1 MIVMISI
8 GIDLAGLE
16 KNKTGFCILRNRTAE
31 TFIVHTDDEIVENVK
46 KIKPDV
52 VGVDAPLIY
61 PPKIRKCDRTL
72 KRYGAMPPTMKGMAV
87 LSKRGFFL
95 AKRLKD
101 FNVIEV
107 FPTGS
112 AKILGIYSRDI
123 EAMKNGLL
131 NFGLVFE
138 NSISTKDEVDSIIAA
153 FTGSLWL
160 QGRTE
165 NVGDEKGIVV
175 VPKPEEKQGE
185 NLKKRNKDTK
195 PFILNKHFHNPCSV
209 QNANH

>member
-1 MIVMISI
+1 MISV

-16 KNKTGFCILRNRTAE
+16 KNKTGFCILRNRTVE

-61 PPKIRKCDRTL
+61 PPKIRKCDRLL
-72 KRYGAMPPTMKGMAV
+72 KKYGAMPPTMKSMGV

-123 EAMKNGLL
+123 EVMKNGLL

-138 NSISTKDEVDSIIAA
+138 NSISTKDEVDALLAA
-153 FTGSLWL
+153 LTGLL
-160 QGRTE
+160 HLHELTE
-165 NVGDEKGIVV
+165 DVGDKEGVV
-175 VPKPEEKQGE
+175 TCPKA
-185 NLKKRNKDTK
+185 NLL
-195 PFILNKHFHNPCSV
+195 F
-209 QNANH
+209 

>member
-1 MIVMISI
+1 
-8 GIDLAGLE
+8 LE

-61 PPKIRKCDRTL
+61 PPKIRKCDRLL
-72 KRYGAMPPTMKGMAV
+72 KKYGAMPPTMKSMGV

-138 NSISTKDEVDSIIAA
+138 NSISTKDEVDALLAA
-153 FTGSLWL
+153 LTGLL
-160 QGRTE
+160 HLHELTE
-165 NVGDEKGIVV
+165 DVGDKEGVV
-175 VPKPEEKQGE
+175 TCPKA
-185 NLKKRNKDTK
+185 NLL
-195 PFILNKHFHNPCSV
+195 F
-209 QNANH
+209 

>member
-1 MIVMISI
+1 MIMISI

-16 KNKTGFCILRNRTAE
+16 KNKTGFCVLKNNAAE
-31 TFIVHTDDEIVENVK
+31 TFILYTDDEIVESVK

-52 VGVDAPLIY
+52 VAVDAPLIY
-61 PPKIRKCDRTL
+61 PPKIRECDRLL
-72 KRYGAMPPTMKGMAV
+72 KKYGAMPPTMKSMGV

-95 AKRLKD
+95 AKRLKG

-138 NSISTKDEVDSIIAA
+138 NSVSTKDEVDSIIAA
-153 FTGSLWL
+153 LTGLL
-160 QGRTE
+160 HMRELTE
-165 NVGDEKGIVV
+165 DVGDKEGVV
-175 VPKPEEKQGE
+175 ILRKMPEHFPNILW
-185 NLKKRNKDTK
+185 NL
-195 PFILNKHFHNPCSV
+195 L
-209 QNANH
+209 ANS

>member
-1 MIVMISI
+1 MISI

-16 KNKTGFCILRNRTAE
+16 KNKTGFCILRNRTVE

-61 PPKIRKCDRTL
+61 PPKIRKCDRLL
-72 KRYGAMPPTMKGMAV
+72 KKYGAMPPTMKSMGV

-123 EAMKNGLL
+123 EVMKNGLL

-138 NSISTKDEVDSIIAA
+138 NSISTKDEVDALLAA
-153 FTGSLWL
+153 LTGLL
-160 QGRTE
+160 HLHELTE
-165 NVGDEKGIVV
+165 DVGDKEGVV
-175 VPKPEEKQGE
+175 TCPKA
-185 NLKKRNKDTK
+185 NLL
-195 PFILNKHFHNPCSV
+195 F
-209 QNANH
+209 

>member
-1 MIVMISI
+1 MIMISI

-16 KNKTGFCILRNRTAE
+16 KNKTGFCVLKNNAAE
-31 TFIVHTDDEIVENVK
+31 TFILYTDDEIVDSVK

-52 VGVDAPLIY
+52 VAVDAPLIY
-61 PPKIRKCDRTL
+61 PPKIRECDRLL
-72 KRYGAMPPTMKGMAV
+72 KKYGAMPPTMKSMGV

-95 AKRLKD
+95 AKRLKG

-138 NSISTKDEVDSIIAA
+138 NSVSTKDEVDSIIAA
-153 FTGSLWL
+153 LTGLL
-160 QGRTE
+160 HMRELTE
-165 NVGDEKGIVV
+165 DVGDKEGVV
-175 VPKPEEKQGE
+175 ILRKMPEHFPNILW
-185 NLKKRNKDTK
+185 NL
-195 PFILNKHFHNPCSV
+195 L
-209 QNANH
+209 ANS

>member
-1 MIVMISI
+1 MISV

-61 PPKIRKCDRTL
+61 PPKIRKCDRLL
-72 KRYGAMPPTMKGMAV
+72 KKYGAMPPTMKGMAV

-123 EAMKNGLL
+123 EVMKNGLL
-131 NFGLVFE
+131 NFGLVFK
-138 NSISTKDEVDSIIAA
+138 NSISTKDEVDALLAA
-153 FTGSLWL
+153 LTGLL
-160 QGRTE
+160 HLHELTE
-165 NVGDEKGIVV
+165 DVGDKEGVV
-175 VPKPEEKQGE
+175 TCPKA
-185 NLKKRNKDTK
+185 NLL
-195 PFILNKHFHNPCSV
+195 F
-209 QNANH
+209 

>member
-1 MIVMISI
+1 MISV

-61 PPKIRKCDRTL
+61 PPKIRKCDRLL
-72 KRYGAMPPTMKGMAV
+72 KKYGAMPPTMKSMGV

-123 EAMKNGLL
+123 EVMKNGLL

-138 NSISTKDEVDSIIAA
+138 NSISTKDEVDALLAA
-153 FTGSLWL
+153 LTGLL
-160 QGRTE
+160 HLHNLTE
-165 NVGDEKGIVV
+165 DVGDKEGVV
-175 VPKPEEKQGE
+175 ICPKA
-185 NLKKRNKDTK
+185 NLL
-195 PFILNKHFHNPCSV
+195 F
-209 QNANH
+209 

>member
-1 MIVMISI
+1 MISI

-16 KNKTGFCILRNRTAE
+16 KNKTGFCVLKNNAAE
-31 TFIVHTDDEIVENVK
+31 TFILYTDDEIVESVK

-52 VGVDAPLIY
+52 VAVDAPLIY
-61 PPKIRKCDRTL
+61 PPKIRECDRLL
-72 KRYGAMPPTMKGMAV
+72 KKYGAMPPTMKSMGV

-95 AKRLKD
+95 AKRLKG

-138 NSISTKDEVDSIIAA
+138 NSVSTKDEVDSIIAA
-153 FTGSLWL
+153 LTGLL
-160 QGRTE
+160 HMRELTE
-165 NVGDEKGIVV
+165 DVGDKEGVV
-175 VPKPEEKQGE
+175 ILRKMPEHFPNILW
-185 NLKKRNKDTK
+185 NL
-195 PFILNKHFHNPCSV
+195 L
-209 QNANH
+209 ANS